1 MFNAENAKN
10 SLLGVSYQQREPRHE
25 QEQQPAETPE
35 GLKRLRRKT
44 PSPQRSPSPQPWED
58 GGSYMPSV
66 GDQWAG
72 AVCVWADEW
81 GGPVVWVADETSAR
95 DVRLLRD
102 MDVSVLVRC
111 LDGRALRNVTGIFQV
126 SAQVRAP

>member
-1 MFNAENAKN
+1 M
-10 SLLGVSYQQREPRHE
+10 
-25 QEQQPAETPE
+25 
-35 GLKRLRRKT
+35 
-44 PSPQRSPSPQPWED
+44 WED

-81 GGPVVWVADETSAR
+81 GGPVVWVADETSAT
-95 DVRLLRD
+95 DVKLLRD

-126 SAQVRAP
+126 NAQVRAP